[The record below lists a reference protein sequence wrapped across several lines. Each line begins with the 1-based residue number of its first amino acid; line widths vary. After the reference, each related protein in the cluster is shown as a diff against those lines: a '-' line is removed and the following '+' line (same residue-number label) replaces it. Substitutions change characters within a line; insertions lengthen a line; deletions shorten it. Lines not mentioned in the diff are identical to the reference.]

1 MFLRSDRARRRTVRA
16 LAATMALGAALAG
29 SAPAAQAHS
38 NVWADYDTRKT
49 SSCPCTL
56 WDEYDGTY
64 FQHDQGG
71 KAARGRI
78 YSGNELVGKMEF
90 HPRGEEIWVYDTKAN
105 GDAIYWQIE
114 LDGYRG
120 PIFRLDSGQRY
131 GVYGGLVA
139 ENLPIKVYAYDDLAS
154 DGSGKNLMATISGT
168 T

>member
-1 MFLRSDRARRRTVRA
+1 M
-16 LAATMALGAALAG
+16 AASIALGVALAG
-29 SAPAAQAHS
+29 SASTAQAHS
-38 NVWADYDTRKT
+38 NVWSDNDTRKT
-49 SSCPCTL
+49 ASCPCTL

-71 KAARGRI
+71 KAARARI

-114 LDGYRG
+114 LNGHRG
-120 PIFRLDSGQRY
+120 PIFRLDSGKRY
-131 GVYGGLVA
+131 GVYGGNVR